1 MNYTTKQVAAELGI
15 SAVRVRQLA
24 YSREVGVKH
33 GRDFLFTARDIDAMR
48 IRPTGRPKARPTP
61 KAKGVRP

>member
-24 YSREVGVKH
+24 YSREVGSKH

-61 KAKGVRP
+61 KAKGVKS